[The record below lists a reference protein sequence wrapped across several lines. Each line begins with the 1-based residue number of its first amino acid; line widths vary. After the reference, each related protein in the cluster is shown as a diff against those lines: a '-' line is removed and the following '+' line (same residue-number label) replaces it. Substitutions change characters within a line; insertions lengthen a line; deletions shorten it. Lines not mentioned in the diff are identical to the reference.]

1 MMKYKGYTDE
11 VEFDDSVGRLRASGL
26 RLPPPARSAEVPSVD
41 GRLKGA
47 VPVKR
52 ECPVTGEPARVNE
65 AEGRLS
71 VEHPK
76 LGRYVLDTTAS
87 SLLEA
92 DAGARQ
98 RIARWIG
105 ESRSLGL
112 ELPSLTVEHVH
123 LFQRLADLED
133 AVSEWHELRQAIK
146 KADEE
151 RLWMKLR
158 LEWNYNSNH
167 IEGNTLTYHETE
179 LLLIH
184 GRTAGGHPMRD
195 YEEMKAHDVA
205 IDHTRSLAA
214 AEQVIGE
221 RDIRGLNQI
230 LLKEPFWQNAE
241 TPDGQPTRK
250 RIVPGQYKRQP
261 NHVRTATGE
270 LHRFAEPEETPARM
284 EGWTRDFRRDLE
296 RTAYPLPLFL
306 AESHWGF
313 LRIHPFDDG
322 NGRTARVLANYALL
336 RKDLPPIVIKSEDR
350 DRYISALQNADLG
363 FTLPIAQFMLENVLW
378 SLQIGIR
385 AAKGES
391 ITEPDD
397 VAKEVELFIDR
408 KRGPAPV
415 GSDMELLNQV
425 FYGYVKP
432 TLEKLD
438 GLCERQG
445 SQLFRSHNPRKYVRP
460 GSRGQISGDVFETSR
475 WKEIW
480 EDFLGRPGSRLS
492 DKYRTTLGAEYAFE
506 EYVGT
511 GSQGFDLT
519 LSVMW
524 ELGRDEVSFEAA
536 IDKSPLP
543 AMGYL
548 IPYSELASRTAEVDQ
563 AVEAICRCMMDEIDG
578 RSKGPQHS

>member
-1 MMKYKGYTDE
+1 M
-11 VEFDDSVGRLRASGL
+11 
-26 RLPPPARSAEVPSVD
+26 
-41 GRLKGA
+41 
-47 VPVKR
+47 KR
-52 ECPVTGEPARVNE
+52 ECPVTGEPARVSQ
-65 AEGRLS
+65 AADLVT

-76 LGRYVLDTTAS
+76 LGRFVLHSNA
-87 SLLEA
+87 LPPLE
-92 DAGARQ
+92 DDPEARE
-98 RIARWIG
+98 RMARWIG

-112 ELPSLTVEHVH
+112 ELPSLTVEHVR
-123 LFQRLADLED
+123 LFQGLAELEET
-133 AVSEWHELRQAIK
+133 VSEWHELRK
-146 KADEE
+146 TMGEADEK
-151 RLWMKLR
+151 RLWRKLR

-205 IDHTRSLAA
+205 IDHTRSLAG

-221 RDIRGLNQI
+221 GDIRDLNQV
-230 LLKEPFWQNAE
+230 LLKEPFWQSAE

-250 RIVPGQYKRQP
+250 RIVPGQYKNQP

-270 LHRFAEPEETPARM
+270 LHRFAEPEETPALM
-284 EGWTRDFRRDLE
+284 EEWTRDFRRDLE
-296 RTAYPLPLFL
+296 RTAHPLPLLL

-322 NGRTARVLANYALL
+322 NGRTARLLANYALL

-350 DRYISALQNADLG
+350 DRYIGALQNADLG
-363 FTLPIAQFMLENVLW
+363 SMLPLAQFMLESVLW
-378 SLQIGIR
+378 SLGMGIR
-385 AAKGES
+385 AARGES

-397 VAKEVELFIDR
+397 LTKEVELFIDR

-460 GSRGQISGDVFETSR
+460 GSRVEISGDVFETTR

-524 ELGRDEVSFEAA
+524 GTGER
-536 IDKSPLP
+536 
-543 AMGYL
+543 
-548 IPYSELASRTAEVDQ
+548 
-563 AVEAICRCMMDEIDG
+563 
-578 RSKGPQHS
+578 